1 MKQIKAKFGIVKHF
15 PIFAIISLILIA
27 PGLVGLV
34 TLPFGMNLFNMDVD
48 FVGGTSMTFD
58 IHQEVTSDLS
68 GTTIPDLIEDAT
80 GVAPSSVQKTGDS
93 GEHVLIKS
101 TKLDNDQQKAV
112 ISAMQEQFSITDD
125 DTQEISDVNATIGR
139 EMQSTAVT
147 AAVIAVIL
155 MLLYITFRFEL
166 TSGFA
171 AITCLCH
178 DLLIVLSA
186 YIVFRIPFNT
196 TFIAVALTILGYSI
210 NSSIIVFDRV
220 RENRKFARREL
231 FEDTVETSLWQTMG
245 RTINTSIT
253 TLLTV
258 GMIFIFGVTSL
269 RQFTLPMIIGIIAG
283 AYSSLFLA
291 GTLWSKYRGMTR
303 KNQRSKAQLKAQRA
317 KEEKKQTAKPVEMQP
332 APQTMEEESSVTEQE
347 PMKSE
352 QQEKQ
357 TQVVTPKKVTPN
369 TKKRRRKRK
378 H

>member
-1 MKQIKAKFGIVKHF
+1 MNKIRFSVVKKF
-15 PIFAIISLILIA
+15 PIFAILSLLFIA

-58 IHQEVTSDLS
+58 IHEEVTSEIS
-68 GTTIPDLIEDAT
+68 GTTIPDLVEEAT
-80 GVAPSSVQKTGDS
+80 GIKPSSVQKTGDN
-93 GEHVLIKS
+93 GEEVLIKS
-101 TKLDNDQQKAV
+101 TKLDNDQQQAV
-112 ISAMQEQFSITDD
+112 ISAMQSEFGITDD
-125 DTQEISDVNATIGR
+125 DTQGISDVNATIGR
-139 EMQSTAVT
+139 EMQSKAVT
-147 AAVIAVIL
+147 AALVAVVL

-166 TSGFA
+166 TSGLA
-171 AITCLCH
+171 AVTCLCH
-178 DLLIVLSA
+178 DLLVVLSA

-231 FEDTVETSLWQTMG
+231 FEDTVDVSIWQTVG

-283 AYSSLFLA
+283 AYSSLFMA
-291 GTLWSKYRGMTR
+291 GTLWSKYRSMSR
-303 KNQRSKAQLKAQRA
+303 KNKREKEQLKAQRQ
-317 KEEKKQTAKPVEMQP
+317 KEEKKAKAVNQP
-332 APQTMEEESSVTEQE
+332 TTQPSNVTTEPTSSEAQRE
-347 PMKSE
+347 A
-352 QQEKQ
+352 KQ
-357 TQVVTPKKVTPN
+357 AQVVTPKKVTSN
-369 TKKRRRKRK
+369 TKKRRKKRR
-378 H
+378 

>member
-1 MKQIKAKFGIVKHF
+1 MQNRFSIVKKF
-15 PIFAIISLILIA
+15 PIFAVISLILMA

-58 IHQEVTSDLS
+58 IHEEVTSELS
-68 GTTIPDLIEDAT
+68 GTTIPELVEEAT
-80 GVAPSSVQKTGDS
+80 GVAPSSVQKTGDN
-93 GEHVLIKS
+93 GEQVLIKC
-101 TKLDNDQQKAV
+101 TKLDNAQQTAV
-112 ISAMQEQFSITDD
+112 VEAMQEAFGITDD
-125 DTQEISDVNATIGR
+125 DTQNISDVNATIGK
-139 EMQSTAVT
+139 EMQGKAIT
-147 AAVIAVIL
+147 AALVAVVL
-155 MLLYITFRFEL
+155 MLIYITFRFEL
-166 TSGFA
+166 TSGLA
-171 AITCLCH
+171 AVTCLAH

-220 RENRKFARREL
+220 RENRKYARREL
-231 FEDTVETSLWQTMG
+231 FEDTVEKSLWQTVG

-291 GTLWSKYRGMTR
+291 GSLWAKYRGLLR
-303 KNQRSKAQLKAQRA
+303 KNQREKAMAKAQQSKSKKKKA
-317 KEEKKQTAKPVEMQP
+317 
-332 APQTMEEESSVTEQE
+332 S
-347 PMKSE
+347 
-352 QQEKQ
+352 
-357 TQVVTPKKVTPN
+357 
-369 TKKRRRKRK
+369 
-378 H
+378 